1 MTVSIGLSVPT
12 YGAFPGGPWDFLRGL
27 AEIADE
33 GGVDVFWVPDH
44 LTLPEDDVR
53 ANGGRSR
60 VDEPLDAW
68 TVLAMIAARTSRLRV
83 GTEVTP
89 LPLRHPVLLAQTVAT
104 LDTLSSGRAV
114 LGVGA
119 GWYRDEF
126 EEAGIAFRP
135 YRERLEQTREGV
147 EVMRSLLEGEIV
159 WTSGAHYE
167 PSGACV
173 RTEPGH
179 RRVPI
184 WFGGRSEHVLRLA
197 AGLGEGWITAT
208 NASPEAVEQGRARLR
223 ELLTEAG
230 RPPDAVAIAVPFVA
244 RVAGTTAQARADV
257 DAYIERGAFEGFAK
271 QFLEDATL
279 AYGIWGSP
287 EECVRK
293 LSSYLALGVDHI
305 ILDVRPPDHALDST
319 VRICRELIPLLE
331 KEVSR

>member
-1 MTVSIGLSVPT
+1 MVSVGLGIPT
-12 YGAFPGGPWDFLRGL
+12 YGVFPGDPSTFLRTL
-27 AEIADE
+27 VENADQ
-33 GGVDVFWVPDH
+33 GGIDTVWVADH

-53 ANGGRSR
+53 ANGGRTR

-104 LDTLSSGRAV
+104 LDALSSGRAA
-114 LGVGA
+114 LGIGA

-126 EEAGIAFRP
+126 EEAGIAFLP
-135 YRERLEQTREGV
+135 YRQRLEQTREGV
-147 EVMRSLLEGEIV
+147 ELLRSLLAGEIV
-159 WTSGAHYE
+159 WTSGVHYE

-173 RTEPGH
+173 RTEPGNP
-179 RRVPI
+179 RVPI

-197 AGLGEGWITAT
+197 ADLGEGWITAT
-208 NASPEAVEQGRARLR
+208 NASPDEVEQGRTRLR
-223 ELLTEAG
+223 ELAAEAG
-230 RPPDAVAIAVPFVA
+230 RPPDAVAIAVPFIA
-244 RVAGTTAQARADV
+244 RVAGTTEQARADV

-287 EECVRK
+287 EECVSK
-293 LSSYLALGVDHI
+293 LSPYLALGVDHV

-319 VRICRELIPLLE
+319 ERICRDLIPLLE